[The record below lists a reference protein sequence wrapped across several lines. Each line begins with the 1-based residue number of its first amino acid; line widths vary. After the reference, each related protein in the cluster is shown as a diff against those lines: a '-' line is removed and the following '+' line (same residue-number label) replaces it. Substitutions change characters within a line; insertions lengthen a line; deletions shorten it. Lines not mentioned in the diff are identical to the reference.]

1 MNRNYIYRSSFAPY
15 IEGLICQK
23 RSDGFRYEYEAYILK
38 TFDDFCVNNDFNT
51 AEITRELLMKWA
63 IQRETEGI
71 NYRNQRVSFVRQL
84 SLYMNSL
91 GILSYIPHQTAS
103 TVTTISHILN
113 SDELKSLYQIIDSYL
128 PEKKA
133 WHRFSME
140 YQVIFRLYYCCGLR
154 LAEACN
160 LRINDVDFENGTLKI
175 MQSKGDKD
183 KLVYMAEDVTD
194 LCRRYHKKMSSILPD
209 TPWFF
214 PGKNPNQP
222 IPKTSMDKKFKQFWN
237 MTPFANTCDKAPTIH
252 SLRHTFVVNRMNE
265 WMNEGI
271 NLSSMMPYLSKY
283 LGHTSIEGTFYY
295 YHQVDSAFQIVH
307 QKDSLSDSVIPEVI
321 PYEE

>member
-15 IEGLICQK
+15 IEGLIRQK
-23 RSDGFRYEYEAYILK
+23 RSAGFRYEYEAYILK
-38 TFDDFCVNNDFNT
+38 TFDYFCVNNDFNA
-51 AEITRELLMKWA
+51 AEITRELVMKWA

-113 SDELKSLYQIIDSYL
+113 PDELKSLYQIIDSYL

-160 LRINDVDFENGTLKI
+160 LRINDVDLENGTLKI

>member
-1 MNRNYIYRSSFAPY
+1 M
-15 IEGLICQK
+15 
-23 RSDGFRYEYEAYILK
+23 
-38 TFDDFCVNNDFNT
+38 
-51 AEITRELLMKWA
+51 
-63 IQRETEGI
+63 
-71 NYRNQRVSFVRQL
+71 
-84 SLYMNSL
+84 
-91 GILSYIPHQTAS
+91 
-103 TVTTISHILN
+103 
-113 SDELKSLYQIIDSYL
+113 
-128 PEKKA
+128 
-133 WHRFSME
+133 
-140 YQVIFRLYYCCGLR
+140 
-154 LAEACN
+154 AEACN

>member
-15 IEGLICQK
+15 IEGLIRQK

-38 TFDDFCVNNDFNT
+38 TFDDFCVNNDFNA
-51 AEITRELLMKWA
+51 AEITRELVMKWA

-194 LCRRYHKKMSSILPD
+194 LCRRYHKKCHPSYRIRPGFSRVKIQTNPYQKQAWIRNSSS
-209 TPWFF
+209 F
-214 PGKNPNQP
+214 
-222 IPKTSMDKKFKQFWN
+222 
-237 MTPFANTCDKAPTIH
+237 
-252 SLRHTFVVNRMNE
+252 
-265 WMNEGI
+265 
-271 NLSSMMPYLSKY
+271 
-283 LGHTSIEGTFYY
+283 GT
-295 YHQVDSAFQIVH
+295 
-307 QKDSLSDSVIPEVI
+307 
-321 PYEE
+321 

>member
-1 MNRNYIYRSSFAPY
+1 MNTKPTSLRHLMIFV
-15 IEGLICQK
+15 
-23 RSDGFRYEYEAYILK
+23 
-38 TFDDFCVNNDFNT
+38 VNNDFNT

-307 QKDSLSDSVIPEVI
+307 QKILYRIA
-321 PYEE
+321 